1 MSNKIKF
8 ISILSRKAKIN
19 ILAVMVLLFISA
31 TVLLS
36 INQITT
42 LMEKREKVVELEERL
57 AWVRNENIKLLADEK
72 SLYTDEGIQREA
84 RSQFNMTLGDERN
97 YFLLIQQ
104 TSQDSQERK
113 HTYQPSNL
121 WENIKVFYHQEI
133 KE

>member
-8 ISILSRKAKIN
+8 ISTLSRKAKIN

-31 TVLLS
+31 TVFLS

-84 RSQFNMTLGDERN
+84 RSQFNMTLGDEKN

-104 TSQDSQERK
+104 TPQDSQEQK
-113 HTYQPSNL
+113 HSYQSSNL
-121 WENIKVFYHQEI
+121 WENIKIFYHQEI
-133 KE
+133 QE

>member
-1 MSNKIKF
+1 
-8 ISILSRKAKIN
+8 
-19 ILAVMVLLFISA
+19 MVLLFISA
-31 TVLLS
+31 TVFLS

-42 LMEKREKVVELEERL
+42 LLEKREKVVELEERL

-84 RSQFNMTLGDERN
+84 RSQFNMTLGDEKN

-113 HTYQPSNL
+113 HAYQPSNL

>member
-8 ISILSRKAKIN
+8 ISTLSRKAKIN

-31 TVLLS
+31 TVFLS

-42 LMEKREKVVELEERL
+42 LLEKREKVVELEERL

-84 RSQFNMTLGDERN
+84 RSQFNMTLGDEKN

-113 HTYQPSNL
+113 HAYQPSNL

>member
-8 ISILSRKAKIN
+8 ISTLSRKAKIN

-31 TVLLS
+31 TVFLS

-42 LMEKREKVVELEERL
+42 LLEKREKVVELEERL